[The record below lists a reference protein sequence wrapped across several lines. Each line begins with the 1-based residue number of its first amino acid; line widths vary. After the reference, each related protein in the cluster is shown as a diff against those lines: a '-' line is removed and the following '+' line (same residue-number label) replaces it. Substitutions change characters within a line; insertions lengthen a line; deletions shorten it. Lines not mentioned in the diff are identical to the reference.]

1 MYNLHY
7 QYLKLI
13 HCKKSSFDTIV
24 YVGFVETILPL
35 PESLKTSDE
44 SVSVITTDSLVLFF
58 HQTLIEKF

>member
-13 HCKKSSFDTIV
+13 HLKSLNYTIV

-35 PESLKTSDE
+35 PLSLKTSDE
-44 SVSVITTDSLVLFF
+44 SVSVITTEPGLFF